1 MNTDK
6 FFIGPMSKNIVD
18 SCIEFSNEYQLTNL
32 FGIIPSRRQVD
43 FSGGYVN
50 NWTTKGFSN
59 YIKTKTDKLFLM
71 RDHSGPNQGVISD
84 DGLESLKYDCMY
96 LDAIHIDPWKIVT
109 TFEQGC
115 QFSVDLIK
123 YCYSINENIIFE
135 VGTEESIYKYNSDKL
150 RDLLIY
156 LKNNLNSKIFNQIKY
171 AVIQS
176 GTSLKE
182 NINTGIYNS
191 DKLSDMIKV
200 CREFNLI
207 SKEHNGDYLS
217 KTLIKEKFNKGLDCI
232 NIAPEF
238 GLIETETYINNITD
252 KKLIDLYW
260 KICYDSKKWVKWV
273 NSDFNPID
281 QKLDLIKICGH
292 YVLSNPIFLN
302 EIKIKLPPNFD
313 ETIKTNIKNKLYDL
327 WN

>member
-18 SCIEFSNEYQLTNL
+18 SCIEFSNEYQLTKL

-43 FSGGYVN
+43 FMGGYVN

-59 YIKTKTDKLFLM
+59 YIKTKTNKLFLM
-71 RDHSGPNQGVISD
+71 RDHSGPNQGYISD
-84 DGLESLKYDCMY
+84 DGLESLKYDCLY
-96 LDAIHIDPWKIVT
+96 LDAIHIDPWKIVN

-123 YCYSINENIIFE
+123 YCYSVNENIIFE
-135 VGTEESIYKYNSDKL
+135 VGTEESIYKYDSNKL
-150 RDLLIY
+150 KDLLTY
-156 LKNNLNSKIFNQIKY
+156 LKNNLNNKIFDQIKY
-171 AVIQS
+171 AVIQN

-182 NINTGIYNS
+182 NTNTGIYSS

-200 CREFNLI
+200 CQEFNLI
-207 SKEHNGDYLS
+207 SKEHNGDYLT
-217 KTLIKEKFNKGLDCI
+217 KNLIKEKFNKGLNCI

-238 GLIETETYINNITD
+238 GLIETETYISNITD
-252 KKLIDLYW
+252 KNLLDLYW

-281 QKLDLIKICGH
+281 QKLELIKICGH
-292 YVLSNPIFLN
+292 YVLSNPTFIN
-302 EIKIKLPPNFD
+302 EIKSKLPPNFD
-313 ETIKTNIKNKLYDL
+313 EIIKVNIKNKLYDL

>member
-18 SCIEFSNEYQLTNL
+18 SCIEFSNDYQLTNL

-43 FSGGYVN
+43 FMGGYVN
-50 NWTTKGFSN
+50 NWTTKDFSN

-71 RDHSGPNQGVISD
+71 RDHSGPNQGYISD

-96 LDAIHIDPWKIVT
+96 LDAIHIDPWKIAT
-109 TFEQGC
+109 TFEYGC
-115 QFSVDLIK
+115 QLSVDLIK
-123 YCYSINENIIFE
+123 YCYSINEKIIFE
-135 VGTEESIYKYNSDKL
+135 IGTEESIYKYDSNKL
-150 RDLLIY
+150 KELLTY
-156 LKNNLNSKIFNQIKY
+156 LKNNLNSQMFDQIKY

-176 GTSLKE
+176 GTSLEK
-182 NINTGIYNS
+182 NINTGIYSS

-200 CREFNLI
+200 CQEFNLI

-217 KTLIKEKFNKGLDCI
+217 KKLIKEKFNKGLNCI

-238 GLIETETYINNITD
+238 GLIETETYISNITD
-252 KKLIDLYW
+252 KNLLDIYW

-273 NSDFNPID
+273 NSDFNPIY
-281 QKLDLIKICGH
+281 QKLELIKICGH
-292 YVLSNPIFLN
+292 YVLSNPTFIE
-302 EIKIKLPPNFD
+302 EIKNKLPSNFD
-313 ETIKTNIKNKLYDL
+313 EIIKINIKNKLYDL